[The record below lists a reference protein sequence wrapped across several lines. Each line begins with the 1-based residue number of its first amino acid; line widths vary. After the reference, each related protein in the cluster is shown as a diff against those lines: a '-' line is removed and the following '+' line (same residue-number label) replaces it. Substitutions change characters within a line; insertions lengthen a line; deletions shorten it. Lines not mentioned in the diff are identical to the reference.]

1 MFEEFRQQRRSRAA
15 DLIGGA
21 GAIVGGDDGHRRLLS
36 DVAQSHVVVPI
47 LPGQGLPPE
56 WVDIVDAIHKDL
68 AQMED
73 NISALQKLHAS
84 RLKVSFADDELE
96 QDRDIDILTQE
107 IQRLWRKCEA
117 NIKRVAIS
125 GGASELGLSPTEHTV
140 RLNVMRANATRL
152 QDLSKQY
159 RQCQQDFIRR
169 LKDQQN
175 LGKDFFFDESKDD
188 QSRGP
193 LSLDEALE
201 KGFTQEQ
208 LVQMQE
214 MELNATERE
223 KEILRIAQS
232 INDLAQLFH
241 ELSVL
246 VIEQGTIL
254 DRIDYNVERSLDQV
268 RAGTRELEK
277 AESYSKKM
285 RTMKCL
291 ICLFLACVIEALIL
305 VGIHSDKKK

>member
-1 MFEEFRQQRRSRAA
+1 MTF
-15 DLIGGA
+15 
-21 GAIVGGDDGHRRLLS
+21 HC
-36 DVAQSHVVVPI
+36 
-47 LPGQGLPPE
+47 
-56 WVDIVDAIHKDL
+56 DAV
-68 AQMED
+68 
-73 NISALQKLHAS
+73 NALQRLHTA
-84 RLKVSFADDELE
+84 RLKVSFSDDEVE

-107 IQRLWRKCEA
+107 IQRVIFILSVWLVFRLPAAGLVARSFSLVKSLTHVVWCLRAPASVFLSLVLTRSQLWRKVES
-117 NIKRVAIS
+117 NIKRVAIA
-125 GGASELGLSPTEHTV
+125 GNAAELGLSPTEHTV

-152 QDLSKQY
+152 QDLSKRY
-159 RQCQQDFIRR
+159 RQFQQEFIQR
-169 LKDQQN
+169 LKDQKN
-175 LGKDFFFDESKDD
+175 LGKDFFFDEAKDE
-188 QSRGP
+188 QGGSRGP

-214 MELNATERE
+214 MELNASERE

-232 INDLAQLFH
+232 INDLSQLFQ

-254 DRIDYNVERSLDQV
+254 DRIDYHVERSLDQV
-268 RAGTRELEK
+268 RSGTRELEK

-291 ICLFLACVIEALIL
+291 ICLFLACVVEALIL
-305 VGIHSDKKK
+305 VGIHSDKK